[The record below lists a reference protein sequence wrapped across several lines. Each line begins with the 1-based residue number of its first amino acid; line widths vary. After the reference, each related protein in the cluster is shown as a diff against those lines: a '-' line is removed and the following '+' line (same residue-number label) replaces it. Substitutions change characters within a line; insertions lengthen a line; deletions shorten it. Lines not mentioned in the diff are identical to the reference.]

1 MYGTWNE
8 LLTLFWR
15 RTGSAVCGYCVSW
28 RSAVRLLA
36 VGCLSLRALKHKTFP
51 GNRFWE
57 SPPVR
62 SELSCFLSRSLLIT
76 ELHSAR
82 LCHRRSSLRSLWQD
96 KDTELDRMFPFS
108 PSAELV
114 TARNCWKTSSAVYSA
129 VHGPHDFRWFE
140 VSCTWFH
147 CALSVAVRI
156 YSNLYLRCFFFSYLP
171 PHFIYLPAKFI
182 VWHLNRPFRIS
193 KGRSK
198 RGCGGLGIVASF
210 TNVNSVFGGFLLLF
224 Y

>member
-1 MYGTWNE
+1 MAIIWSLNE

-15 RTGSAVCGYCVSW
+15 CTGSAVCGCCVRW

-57 SPPVR
+57 SPLVR

-76 ELHSAR
+76 ELHSAHF
-82 LCHRRSSLRSLWQD
+82 CHRRSSLRSLSQD

-114 TARNCWKTSSAVYSA
+114 TARNCWNISSAVYSA
-129 VHGPHDFRWFE
+129 AHGPHDFRWFE
-140 VSCTWFH
+140 VSHTWFP
-147 CALSVAVRI
+147 CALTVALRI
-156 YSNLYLRCFFFSYLP
+156 YSILYLRVFFLISVFFP
-171 PHFIYLPAKFI
+171 PPCFIYLPAKLI

-193 KGRSK
+193 KGRSR
-198 RGCGGLGIVASF
+198 RGCGGLRIVASF
-210 TNVNSVFGGFLLLF
+210 TFTL
-224 Y
+224 